1 MTRRKTELRSFS
13 LASWE
18 SLWSLSGV
26 LDLIDDFI
34 SPVFILVLIGVI
46 NTGIYSL
53 HTVQSVSS
61 HIAP

>member
-1 MTRRKTELRSFS
+1 M
-13 LASWE
+13 
-18 SLWSLSGV
+18 